1 MNVPP
6 VHSTVITAQD
16 LARMNALNAILSTI
30 STKTLACLIA
40 PMDTQII
47 ILLMNV
53 YNVKILVISVLAPP
67 LINVFLVYLL

>member
-53 YNVKILVISVLAPP
+53 YNVKILVISVLAPR
-67 LINVFLVYLL
+67 LINAYHVYLL

>member
-16 LARMNALNAILSTI
+16 LAIINALNVILPI
-30 STKTLACLIA
+30 FSTKINVCLIV

-47 ILLMNV
+47 ILSMNV
-53 YNVKILVISVLAPP
+53 YNVKLLVINVLARR
-67 LINVFLVYLL
+67 LINAQHVYLL

>member
-1 MNVPP
+1 
-6 VHSTVITAQD
+6 
-16 LARMNALNAILSTI
+16 MNALNAILLTI

-53 YNVKILVISVLAPP
+53 YNVKILVINVLALP

>member
-16 LARMNALNAILSTI
+16 LARMNALNVILPI
-30 STKTLACLIA
+30 FSTKTLACLIA

-47 ILLMNV
+47 ILSINV
-53 YNVKILVISVLAPP
+53 YNVNLLVINVLAPR
-67 LINVFLVYLL
+67 LINAYHVYLL